1 MIEIQQLK
9 LPITHDSRHLKEK
22 VCRMLNIKEEQ
33 LLSLEILRQSI
44 DARKKQEISY
54 VYTVLAETE
63 KEEKIYKKQNHKNIS
78 LAEKKEYIFPV
89 PGSEKLCSSPVIVG
103 SGPAGLFCGYLL
115 AKMGYRPIILERGG
129 KIEERRKDVSLF
141 WETGVL
147 NTESNVSFGE
157 GGAGTFSD
165 GKLNTLVK
173 DKSGRNR
180 KVLEI
185 FMDHG
190 APKEIA
196 YEAKPHI
203 GTDKLSQVIPAIR
216 KDIENMGGRFLF
228 HTCMTDIRTENGKI
242 TGLCINH
249 DTWLDAEI
257 LILAIGHSA
266 RDTFGMLFDRKIP
279 MEAKAFALGLRAEHP
294 QEMISVSQ
302 HGKEASGILPPA
314 PYKVTANLA
323 NGRGVYSFCM
333 CPGGYVVNASSE
345 RGRLAVNGMS
355 YYKRDSKNAN
365 SAIIVSVTP
374 KDFLGEGPLAGIA
387 FQRNLEK
394 TAYDLG
400 QGKIPQQLWGDFR
413 DKRLSKSYGNFSSCT
428 KGDAAFAPL
437 HTLLPGEIYASFIEG
452 MESFPR
458 KILDFNREDVILSG
472 VESRTSSPVRILRD
486 EKLESPIK
494 GIYPCGEGAGYA
506 GGIMSAA
513 MDGLKTAEMVA
524 RIYAPTE
531 KDVT

>member
-22 VCRMLNIKEEQ
+22 VCRMLHIKEEQ

-63 KEEKIYKKQNHKNIS
+63 KEEKVYKKQNH
-78 LAEKKEYIFPV
+78 
-89 PGSEKLCSSPVIVG
+89 
-103 SGPAGLFCGYLL
+103 
-115 AKMGYRPIILERGG
+115 

-147 NTESNVSFGE
+147 HTESNVSFGE

-266 RDTFGMLFDRKIP
+266 RDTFGMLFDRKI
-279 MEAKAFALGLRAEHP
+279 
-294 QEMISVSQ
+294 
-302 HGKEASGILPPA
+302 
-314 PYKVTANLA
+314 
-323 NGRGVYSFCM
+323 
-333 CPGGYVVNASSE
+333 
-345 RGRLAVNGMS
+345 
-355 YYKRDSKNAN
+355 
-365 SAIIVSVTP
+365 
-374 KDFLGEGPLAGIA
+374 
-387 FQRNLEK
+387 
-394 TAYDLG
+394 
-400 QGKIPQQLWGDFR
+400 
-413 DKRLSKSYGNFSSCT
+413 
-428 KGDAAFAPL
+428 
-437 HTLLPGEIYASFIEG
+437 
-452 MESFPR
+452 
-458 KILDFNREDVILSG
+458 
-472 VESRTSSPVRILRD
+472 
-486 EKLESPIK
+486 
-494 GIYPCGEGAGYA
+494 
-506 GGIMSAA
+506 
-513 MDGLKTAEMVA
+513 
-524 RIYAPTE
+524 
-531 KDVT
+531 